1 METCD
6 KLYMFDRP
14 MGGVEELLVWN
25 QGMGLHHPNFMDVFV
40 LHGAPD
46 PVNFNV
52 DDLGLGQVNAPNI
65 AQVEMK
71 EPMDG
76 VVQDSFVRSMGPKRL
91 LLAHEPPLG
100 DMD

>member
-52 DDLGLGQVNAPNI
+52 
-65 AQVEMK
+65 
-71 EPMDG
+71 
-76 VVQDSFVRSMGPKRL
+76 SMF
-91 LLAHEPPLG
+91 LA
-100 DMD
+100 